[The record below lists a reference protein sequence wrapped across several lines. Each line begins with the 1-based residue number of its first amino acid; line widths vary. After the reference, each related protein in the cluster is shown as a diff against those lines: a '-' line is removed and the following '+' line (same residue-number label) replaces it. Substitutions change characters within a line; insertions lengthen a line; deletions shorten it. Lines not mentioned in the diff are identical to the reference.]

1 MNIDRIKQ
9 NVSSIAEVVKV
20 YNQLEERKK
29 DSKDK
34 NEIKKIDEKLKE
46 AENYFLRLSSNLQV
60 LIDEEIRTYEH

>member
-29 DSKDK
+29 NSKDK
-34 NEIKKIDEKLKE
+34 SEIKKIDEKLKE
-46 AENYFLRLSSNLQV
+46 AETYFLRLSSNLQV